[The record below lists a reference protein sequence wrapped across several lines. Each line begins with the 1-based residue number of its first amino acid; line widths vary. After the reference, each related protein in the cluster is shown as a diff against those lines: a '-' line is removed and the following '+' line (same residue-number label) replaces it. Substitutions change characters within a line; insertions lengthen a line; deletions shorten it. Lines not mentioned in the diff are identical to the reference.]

1 LQINAENYFH
11 FYKDFALNRFLPVIY
26 CLYRELAAYNMNL
39 EHTTPELFAA
49 LAKAQNAVENAHK
62 GSLNPHF
69 KNRYA
74 DLAEVLNTVR
84 PVFSECGLSIVQETS
99 FDGSLV
105 SVTTALCHEKG
116 GYITAIASCVPAKAD
131 AQGVGAA
138 TTYLR
143 RYSLAAVTGVAQ
155 EDDDGQSA
163 INPVKANPVKS
174 VAAPTVVYAITDDLI
189 KLRKRMTYLQVNEAS
204 FLTKLGIES
213 ISTMPSNKVQLAND
227 LLDKKEEVMRN
238 KAAMSMAKIEPEPKA

>member
-1 LQINAENYFH
+1 
-11 FYKDFALNRFLPVIY
+11 
-26 CLYRELAAYNMNL
+26 MNL
-39 EHTTPELFAA
+39 EHATPELFAA

-116 GYITAIASCVPAKAD
+116 GYVDLDVVNYCVSVDDDYEDDNWILQYQVDPGDHGKNFK
-131 AQGVGAA
+131 
-138 TTYLR
+138 LPIL
-143 RYSLAAVTGVAQ
+143 RYSDYEYRLLISLLGESMFEELLGKWFTETYGWPVNSVT
-155 EDDDGQSA
+155 
-163 INPVKANPVKS
+163 
-174 VAAPTVVYAITDDLI
+174 
-189 KLRKRMTYLQVNEAS
+189 
-204 FLTKLGIES
+204 
-213 ISTMPSNKVQLAND
+213 
-227 LLDKKEEVMRN
+227 
-238 KAAMSMAKIEPEPKA
+238 PEQD

>member
-1 LQINAENYFH
+1 
-11 FYKDFALNRFLPVIY
+11 
-26 CLYRELAAYNMNL
+26 MNL
-39 EHTTPELFAA
+39 DHTTPELFAA

-84 PVFSECGLSIVQETS
+84 PVFSECGLSIIQETS

-116 GYITAIASCVPAKAD
+116 GFITATASCVPAKAD

-143 RYSLAAVTGVAQ
+143 RYSLAAITGVAQ

-163 INPVKANPVKS
+163 INPAKANPVKS
-174 VAAPTVVYAITDDLI
+174 VAVPEPTPVVVYAITDDLI
-189 KLRKRMTYLQVNEAS
+189 KLRKRMTYLQVNEAA

-213 ISTMPSNKVQLAND
+213 ISTMPANKVVRANQ
-227 LLDKKEEVMRN
+227 LLDKKEEEMRN
-238 KAAMSMAKIEPEPKA
+238 KAAMSMAQTEPS

>member
-1 LQINAENYFH
+1 
-11 FYKDFALNRFLPVIY
+11 
-26 CLYRELAAYNMNL
+26 MNL
-39 EHTTPELFAA
+39 DHATPELFAA

-84 PVFSECGLSIVQETS
+84 PVFSECGLSIIQETS

-116 GYITAIASCVPAKAD
+116 GFITATASCVPAKAD

-143 RYSLAAVTGVAQ
+143 RYSLAAITGVAQ

-163 INPVKANPVKS
+163 INPAKANPVKS
-174 VAAPTVVYAITDDLI
+174 VAAPAQAPASNPVVVYAITDDLI
-189 KLRKRMTYLQVNEAS
+189 KLRQRMTYLQVNEAA
-204 FLTKLGIES
+204 FLNKLDIES
-213 ISTMPSNKVQLAND
+213 ISTMPANKVVRANQ
-227 LLDKKEEVMRN
+227 LLDKKEEEMRN
-238 KAAMSMAKIEPEPKA
+238 KAAMSMAQIEPA

>member
-1 LQINAENYFH
+1 
-11 FYKDFALNRFLPVIY
+11 
-26 CLYRELAAYNMNL
+26 MNL

-116 GYITAIASCVPAKAD
+116 GFITATASCVPAKAD

-143 RYSLAAVTGVAQ
+143 RYSLAAITGVAQ
-155 EDDDGQSA
+155 EDDDGQLA
-163 INPVKANPVKS
+163 INTVKANPVK
-174 VAAPTVVYAITDDLI
+174 AAQAPAVIHATTDELI
-189 KLRKRMTYLQVNEAS
+189 KLRHRVTYLQVNEAA
-204 FLTKLGIES
+204 FLKKLGIES
-213 ISTMPSNKVQLAND
+213 FLTLPANKVQRAHE
-227 LLDKKEEVMRN
+227 LLDGKEEELRN
-238 KAAMSMAKIEPEPKA
+238 KAAMSMAKLELEPA

>member
-1 LQINAENYFH
+1 
-11 FYKDFALNRFLPVIY
+11 
-26 CLYRELAAYNMNL
+26 MNL

-163 INPVKANPVKS
+163 INTVKANPVK
-174 VAAPTVVYAITDDLI
+174 AAQTPAIVYAITDDLL
-189 KLRKRMTYLQVNEAS
+189 KLRKRMTYLQVNETA
-204 FLTKLGIES
+204 FLNKLGIES
-213 ISTMPSNKVQLAND
+213 ISTMPSNKLQQANE
-227 LLDKKEEVMRN
+227 LLDGKEEVLRN
-238 KAAMSMAKIEPEPKA
+238 KAAISMAQTEPA

>member
-1 LQINAENYFH
+1 
-11 FYKDFALNRFLPVIY
+11 
-26 CLYRELAAYNMNL
+26 MNL

-84 PVFSECGLSIVQETS
+84 PVFSECGLSIIQETS

-163 INPVKANPVKS
+163 INTVKANPVK
-174 VAAPTVVYAITDDLI
+174 AAQAPVVVYAITDDLI
-189 KLRKRMTYLQVNEAS
+189 KLRKRMTYLQVNEAA
-204 FLTKLGIES
+204 FLNKLGIES
-213 ISTMPSNKVQLAND
+213 ISTMPSNKLQQANE
-227 LLDKKEEVMRN
+227 LLDGKEEVLRS
-238 KAAMSMAKIEPEPKA
+238 KAAMSMAQTEPEQA

>member
-1 LQINAENYFH
+1 
-11 FYKDFALNRFLPVIY
+11 
-26 CLYRELAAYNMNL
+26 MNL

-163 INPVKANPVKS
+163 INTVKANPVK
-174 VAAPTVVYAITDDLI
+174 AAQAPAVVYAITDDLI

-213 ISTMPSNKVQLAND
+213 ISTMPSNKVLLANE

-238 KAAMSMAKIEPEPKA
+238 KAAMSMAKLEPEPA

>member
-1 LQINAENYFH
+1 
-11 FYKDFALNRFLPVIY
+11 LNRFLPVIY
-26 CLYRELAAYNMNL
+26 SLYRELAAYNMNL

-116 GYITAIASCVPAKAD
+116 GYVTAIASCVPAKAD

-174 VAAPTVVYAITDDLI
+174 VAAPAQAPAVVCATTDELI
-189 KLRKRMTYLQVNEAS
+189 KLRHRVTYLQVNEAAFLKKLGIDS
-204 FLTKLGIES
+204 FLTMPANKLPRAHE
-213 ISTMPSNKVQLAND
+213 
-227 LLDKKEEVMRN
+227 LLDGKEEDLRN
-238 KAAMSMAKIEPEPKA
+238 KAAMSMAQPEPKA

>member
-1 LQINAENYFH
+1 M
-11 FYKDFALNRFLPVIY
+11 IY

>member
-1 LQINAENYFH
+1 
-11 FYKDFALNRFLPVIY
+11 
-26 CLYRELAAYNMNL
+26 MNL
-39 EHTTPELFAA
+39 EHATPELFAA
-49 LAKAQNAVENAHK
+49 LAKAQNAVENATK
-62 GSLNPHF
+62 GSINPHF

-84 PVFSECGLSIVQETS
+84 PVFSSNGLSIVQNPS

-105 SVTTALCHEKG
+105 SVTTALCHEGG
-116 GYITAIASCVPAKAD
+116 GYIVAAASCVPMKAD

-163 INPVKANPVKS
+163 INPVKPNPV
-174 VAAPTVVYAITDDLI
+174 
-189 KLRKRMTYLQVNEAS
+189 
-204 FLTKLGIES
+204 
-213 ISTMPSNKVQLAND
+213 
-227 LLDKKEEVMRN
+227 
-238 KAAMSMAKIEPEPKA
+238 PEPKASAGDLLGIRTRMEELNIEEEAFAKHLGVSTLSNLPASKVQRANSALDAKQRKLLAEV

>member
-1 LQINAENYFH
+1 
-11 FYKDFALNRFLPVIY
+11 
-26 CLYRELAAYNMNL
+26 MNL
-39 EHTTPELFAA
+39 DHATPELFAA

-84 PVFSECGLSIVQETS
+84 PVFSECGLSIIQETS

-116 GYITAIASCVPAKAD
+116 GFVSSTASCVPAKAD

-143 RYSLAAVTGVAQ
+143 RYSLAAITGVAQ

-163 INPVKANPVKS
+163 SHPVKANPVKS
-174 VAAPTVVYAITDDLI
+174 VAASVQSPEVLFATTDELI
-189 KLRKRMTYLQVNEAS
+189 KLRHRVTHLQVNEPA
-204 FLTKLGIES
+204 FLRKLGVES
-213 ISTMPSNKVQLAND
+213 FITMPANKVQIAHGLLDLKEND
-227 LLDKKEEVMRN
+227 LIN
-238 KAAMSMAKIEPEPKA
+238 KAAMSMAQIEPA

>member
-1 LQINAENYFH
+1 
-11 FYKDFALNRFLPVIY
+11 VIY

-39 EHTTPELFAA
+39 EHATPELFAA
-49 LAKAQNAVENAHK
+49 LAKAQNMVENATK
-62 GSLNPHF
+62 GSINPHF

-174 VAAPTVVYAITDDLI
+174 VAAPVVVYAITDDLI
-189 KLRKRMTYLQVNEAS
+189 KLRKRMTYLQVNEAE
-204 FLTKLGIES
+204 FLKKLGIES
-213 ISTMPSNKVQLAND
+213 VSTMPSNKVQLAND
-227 LLDKKEEVMRN
+227 LLDKKEELMRS
-238 KAAMSMAKIEPEPKA
+238 KAAAAAAQTEPA

>member
-1 LQINAENYFH
+1 
-11 FYKDFALNRFLPVIY
+11 
-26 CLYRELAAYNMNL
+26 MNL
-39 EHTTPELFAA
+39 DHATPELFAA

-84 PVFSECGLSIVQETS
+84 PVFSECGLSIIQETS

-116 GYITAIASCVPAKAD
+116 GFVSSTASCVPAKAD

-143 RYSLAAVTGVAQ
+143 RYSLAAITGVAQ

-163 INPVKANPVKS
+163 IHPAKANPVKS
-174 VAAPTVVYAITDDLI
+174 APVPEPTPVVVYAITDDLI
-189 KLRKRMTYLQVNEAS
+189 KLRKRMTYLQVNEAA
-204 FLTKLGIES
+204 FLNKLDIES
-213 ISTMPSNKVQLAND
+213 ISTMPANKVIRANQ
-227 LLDKKEEVMRN
+227 LLDKKEEEMRN
-238 KAAMSMAKIEPEPKA
+238 KAAMSMAQTEPA